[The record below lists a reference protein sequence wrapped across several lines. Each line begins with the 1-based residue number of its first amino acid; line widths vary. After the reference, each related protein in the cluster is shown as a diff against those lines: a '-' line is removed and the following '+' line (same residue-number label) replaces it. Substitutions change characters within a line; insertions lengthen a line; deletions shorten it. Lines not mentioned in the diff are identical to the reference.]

1 MATVRQDEESLSDYM
16 DDPEWWEHGRQKL
29 EHFFAGSGKT
39 ISHSSSAYG
48 KPDEAPPGIHT
59 CSSAT
64 LSQHVNERKLEDQ
77 NKHSSPQS
85 AQLKS
90 CVLTS
95 NNMAEPSLSLEES
108 TRIYTTRSPVQ
119 EADMGL
125 SCSSPSF
132 SHSLAISAPA
142 PSPQTGDDK
151 DDKNDKNNDKDD
163 KDNDKEN
170 NTKNKKTNPSPS
182 ITITLPHNSSTSS
195 TIKTAAT
202 SISTPSSGITASCA
216 PRRSSRLST
225 AAVSIGRG
233 NGGDKQGEQKR
244 RGHGD
249 WGTGRA
255 AVAPVPMSKGCR

>member
-1 MATVRQDEESLSDYM
+1 MDTVRQDEESLSDYM

-48 KPDEAPPGIHT
+48 KPDEAPPGMNT
-59 CSSAT
+59 FSSAT

-95 NNMAEPSLSLEES
+95 NDMAEPSLSLEES

-151 DDKNDKNNDKDD
+151 DDKNDKDNDKTN
-163 KDNDKEN
+163 KSKEN